1 MAALLT
7 HTSLSVDE
15 IMKLLKFCLSA
26 TFMAFR
32 GSMLQQTFDTAM
44 GSPISVTIA
53 NLVIEDV
60 EEIVMEDME
69 ERVMEDVEERALATA
84 ETSPGFGNVV

>member
-1 MAALLT
+1 
-7 HTSLSVDE
+7 
-15 IMKLLKFCLSA
+15 
-26 TFMAFR
+26 
-32 GSMLQQTFDTAM
+32 MLQQTFGTAM

>member
-1 MAALLT
+1 MLT

-15 IMKLLKFCLSA
+15 IMKLLKLCLSA

-32 GSMLQQTFDTAM
+32 GSMLQQTFGTAM

-60 EEIVMEDME
+60 EEIVMED
-69 ERVMEDVEERALATA
+69 VEERALATA

>member
-1 MAALLT
+1 
-7 HTSLSVDE
+7 
-15 IMKLLKFCLSA
+15 
-26 TFMAFR
+26 
-32 GSMLQQTFDTAM
+32 MLQQTFGTAM

-60 EEIVMEDME
+60 EEIVMED
-69 ERVMEDVEERALATA
+69 VEERALATA